1 MSDQPT
7 SLTPP
12 LVPPVVP
19 PSPGR
24 GAVASLR
31 DMRTV
36 GRVVVVG
43 SYVQDHAW
51 FCDAFPLR
59 GETRIA
65 TGFNSGPGG
74 KGFNQ
79 AVACKRQGVDTLF
92 VGSIGDDALGNT
104 AQRFAQGESLDARW
118 QVHSDAPT
126 AASSIVVDARGENL
140 IVVSLGA
147 NERLDPAFVRA
158 QLAGLND
165 VRLVICQLENNLDAI
180 AAAFELASAS
190 GAPCMLNPA
199 PMHPSFDP
207 ALLERVDILTP
218 NETEF
223 ALLSRRCGH
232 DDVDPETLHAFDD
245 ASLHALVRRLP
256 VRTTV
261 ITLGAHG
268 CFVSHAQD
276 RHGDVEAFYRIAPES
291 VRAIDSTGAGDAFSG
306 ALAAAFLKFSGE
318 PFAHAV
324 RHANRAAALSTETV
338 GTAPAM
344 PTFEQVAARF
354 GDGA

>member
-1 MSDQPT
+1 MTDRQ
-7 SLTPP
+7 PP
-12 LVPPVVP
+12 LIPPVGP
-19 PSPGR
+19 PSSVGR
-24 GAVASLR
+24 GTAASLR
-31 DMRTV
+31 DMHIG

-51 FCDAFPLR
+51 FCDAFPQR

-65 TGFNSGPGG
+65 TGFNTGPGG

-92 VGSIGDDALGNT
+92 VGSIGDDALGDT
-104 AQRFAQGESLDARW
+104 AQRFAVGEGLGARW
-118 QVHSDAPT
+118 QVHADVPT
-126 AASSIVVDARGENL
+126 AASSIVVDTRGENL

-147 NERLDPAFVRA
+147 NARLDPAFVRA
-158 QLAGLND
+158 QLAGLAD
-165 VRLVICQLENNLDAI
+165 VRLVLCQLENNLDAI
-180 AAAFELASAS
+180 AAAFDAASAS
-190 GAPCMLNPA
+190 GALCMLNPA
-199 PMHPSFDP
+199 PMHPAFDT
-207 ALLERVDILTP
+207 ALLEKIDILTP

-256 VRTTV
+256 VQTTV

-268 CFVSHAQD
+268 CFVSHALD
-276 RHGDVEAFYRIAPES
+276 RHGDTQPFYRIACEA
-291 VRAIDSTGAGDAFSG
+291 VRAIDSSGAGDAFSG
-306 ALAAAFLKFSGE
+306 ALAATLLTFSDE
-318 PFAHAV
+318 PFARAV

-338 GTAPAM
+338 GTAPTM
-344 PTFEQVAARF
+344 PTFAHISARF